1 MCGEQETFGGEVELA
16 GVCHRPNN
24 PCYIMDKS
32 EELKKEWEEDLAF
45 NFTFLHEIKHDKL
58 GDAYDRV
65 KSFIS
70 SLLAKQ
76 QIPTAITNSEWVAYG
91 KKMGYH
97 DYWKDMTRIAV
108 EEEFVKMIPKYA
120 NSVDLLS
127 IEEFGERARITNL
140 LNENM
145 VVGYNQCIADIKS
158 KLNK

>member
-1 MCGEQETFGGEVELA
+1 MTTS
-16 GVCHRPNN
+16 
-24 PCYIMDKS
+24 DKHYPPDGRQCPHKIEGHCNSCTPQS
-32 EELKKEWEEDLAF
+32 EELKKEWEISFEKMEKY
-45 NFTFLHEIKHDKL
+45 HGWIPEHKERI
-58 GDAYDRV
+58 

-76 QIPTAITNSEWVAYG
+76 Q
-91 KKMGYH
+91 
-97 DYWKDMTRIAV
+97 
-108 EEEFVKMIPKYA
+108 EEFVKMIPKYA

-158 KLNK
+158 KLNNTEREK